1 MRSAADLV
9 LASASPR
16 RLDLLA
22 QIGIVPDRVEP
33 ADIDET
39 PYPAEIPRRYAE
51 RMALQKSEAVHQSG
65 QFTLAGDT
73 VVAMGRRI
81 LPKAEAD
88 SQVEACLEALS
99 GRAHRV
105 ISALC
110 LIAPDGRQSLRLS
123 ESRVILKRL
132 SKVDISAYIES
143 GEGLGKAGG
152 YGIQGRAG
160 AFVKQ
165 IQGSYTGIVGLP
177 VFEAAAMLNGLGY
190 TTAGK

>member
-1 MRSAADLV
+1 MSTVQTLV

-22 QIGIVPDRVEP
+22 QIGVVPDRVEP

-39 PYPAEIPRRYAE
+39 PHPAELPRRYAE
-51 RMALQKSEAVHQSG
+51 RMALEKAEAVHRAG

-81 LPKAEAD
+81 LPKAETNAD
-88 SQVEACLEALS
+88 VEACLQALS

-105 ISALC
+105 ISTLC
-110 LIAPDGRQSLRLS
+110 LCAPDGQKSRRLS

-132 SKVDISAYIES
+132 NEADVAAYVES

-177 VFEAAAMLNGLGY
+177 VFEASAMLCGLGY
-190 TTAGK
+190 TVTGD

>member
-1 MRSAADLV
+1 MSSAPELV

-33 ADIDET
+33 ANIDET
-39 PYPAEIPRRYAE
+39 PLHAEIPRRYAE
-51 RMALQKSEAVHQSG
+51 RMALEKAEAVHRAC

-81 LPKAEAD
+81 LPKAETYAE
-88 SQVEACLEALS
+88 VEACLEALS

-110 LIAPDGRQSLRLS
+110 VCAPDGRKSLRVS

-132 SKVDISAYIES
+132 SDLEVSSYVASE
-143 GEGLGKAGG
+143 EGLGKAGG

-177 VFEAAAMLNGLGY
+177 VFEASAMLSGLGY
-190 TTAGK
+190 KWPNE